1 MATTL
6 SGWGRYPVI
15 EAERRLTRSRG
26 DVAAALSSGFTGIA
40 HGLGRSY
47 GDTALADQVLD
58 TTPMDRLLELD
69 AQGGRLRCQAG
80 ASFDDILGVIVP
92 RGWFLP
98 VTPGT
103 KFVTVGGAIAGDVH
117 GKNHHREGC
126 FGDHVDRL
134 SLMTA
139 DGTVVECS
147 PTANAEL
154 FDATCGGIGLTGAIL
169 DATIRL
175 KPIRSAMID
184 ETTHRATSLD
194 ATLKLFDR
202 TSDATYSVAWID
214 CLATGDA
221 LGRSLVM
228 TGEHAPE
235 GPLTPHTA
243 PRLSVPIDAPNAL
256 LNPLSVRVFNA
267 LYYRRMLGDTRSR
280 RVHYGGF
287 FYPLDGV
294 AGWNRLYGKGGF
306 TQYQF
311 VIDRDAGRD
320 GLRTILRRIAESR
333 RGSFLAVLKEFG
345 PASRRPLSFPKAGYT
360 LALDFKIDDELFGL
374 LDELDAI
381 VLDHGGRLYLAK
393 DARMSE
399 QTFKCSYPRWDE
411 FVDVCRRHDPRGVF
425 RSRQSD
431 RLGLTG

>member
-15 EAERRLTRSRG
+15 EAERRPTRSRG
-26 DVAAALSSGFTGIA
+26 DVAAAMSGGFTGIA

-69 AQGGRLRCQAG
+69 AQSGRLRCQAG
-80 ASFDDILGVIVP
+80 ASFDDILSVIVP

-103 KFVTVGGAIAGDVH
+103 KFVTLGGAVAGDVH

-126 FGDHVDRL
+126 LGDHVERL
-134 SLMTA
+134 ALMTA

-147 PTANAEL
+147 PTENAEL

-184 ETTHRATSLD
+184 ETTHRAKALD
-194 ATLKLFDR
+194 ATLELFDQ

-214 CLATGDA
+214 CLATGAA

-256 LNPLSVRVFNA
+256 LNPLSVRAFNA
-267 LYYRRMLGDTRSR
+267 LYYRRVLGDTRSR

-294 AGWNRLYGKGGF
+294 AGWNRLYGKRGF

-320 GLRTILRRIAESR
+320 GLRTILRRIADSR

-399 QTFKCSYPRWDE
+399 ATFKRSYPRWDE

>member
-1 MATTL
+1 MTTTL
-6 SGWGRYPVI
+6 CGWGRYPVI
-15 EAERRLTRSRG
+15 EAERRPVRG
-26 DVAAALSSGFTGIA
+26 RVDVAGALSAGFAGIA

-47 GDTALADQVLD
+47 GDTALADRVLD

-69 AQGGRLRCQAG
+69 AERGRLRCQAG
-80 ASFDDILGVIVP
+80 ASFDDILGVVVP

-126 FGDHVDRL
+126 LGDHVERL

-139 DGTVVECS
+139 DGSVIECS
-147 PTANAEL
+147 ATEHAEL
-154 FDATCGGIGLTGAIL
+154 FDATCGGIGLTGVIL
-169 DATIRL
+169 DVTIRL
-175 KPIRSAMID
+175 KPIPSAMID
-184 ETTHRATSLD
+184 ETTHRARSLD
-194 ATLKLFDR
+194 ATLELFER

-228 TGEHAPE
+228 TGEHAAE
-235 GPLTPHTA
+235 GALTPHTP
-243 PRLSVPIDAPNAL
+243 PRLSVPIDAPSAL

-267 LYYRRMLGDTRSR
+267 LYYRRVLGDVRRR

-294 AGWNRLYGKGGF
+294 ADWNRLYGKRGF

-311 VIDRDAGRD
+311 VIDREAGPD

-345 PASRRPLSFPKAGYT
+345 PANRRPLSFPKAGYT
-360 LALDFKIDDELFGL
+360 LALDFKIDDALFGL

-393 DARMSE
+393 DVRMSE
-399 QTFKCSYPRWDE
+399 ATFKRSYPRWEE
-411 FVDVCRRHDPRGVF
+411 FMTVCRRHDPSGVF